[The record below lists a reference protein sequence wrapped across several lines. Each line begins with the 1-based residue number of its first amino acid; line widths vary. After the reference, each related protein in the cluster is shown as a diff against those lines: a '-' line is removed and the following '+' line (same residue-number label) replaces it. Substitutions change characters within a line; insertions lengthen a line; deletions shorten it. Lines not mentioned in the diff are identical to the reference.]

1 MGDEVVEDLYRTLFE
16 EERNVFLT
24 GMGGT
29 GKTYVI
35 NRLIELCLE
44 RGVKVTPTSTTGCSA
59 INILY
64 GRTLHSALG
73 IGLARE
79 SAPVLARQILMN
91 KQKKAAW
98 LRRLLIIDECSMLSG
113 ELLDKLE
120 EVARALVPVYRQERV
135 FGGIRL
141 LLVGDMLQLPP
152 VTGDYIF
159 TSPTWRDLNLKTV
172 RLTVP
177 QRFSD
182 EKFFRLLAR
191 VRVGLQTE
199 RDVKKLKSRH
209 QAYIDQKHLESDI
222 LPTTLFGRKVDVE
235 SYNMERLD
243 ALEGKTYGFTGKDS
257 VFVRNVDV
265 LEMERDQVKAES
277 STLTEVPGVLSADE
291 IIILDDLAP
300 RRIILKVG
308 AQVMLT
314 RNLNLE
320 QKLVNGSRGVV
331 RDVINGQVLVE
342 FADGVQQL
350 IEKVSFDKVVGKR
363 RYVRSQVPLILAWAL
378 SIHKSQSATID
389 SIIVD
394 LGSGIFAPGQAYV
407 ALSRVRNLKGLYLS
421 NFQPKSLIV
430 DEKAVSFDETI
441 DK

>member
-159 TSPTWRDLNLKTV
+159 TSSTWRDLNLKTV

-177 QRFSD
+177 QRFND

-277 STLTEVPGVLSADE
+277 STLTEVPGVLSSDE

-300 RRIILKVG
+300 RRVILKVG

-331 RDVINGQVLVE
+331 RDVVNGQVLVE

-350 IEKVSFDKVVGKR
+350 IEKVAFDKVVGKR
-363 RYVRSQVPLILAWAL
+363 RYVRSQIPLILAWAL

-389 SIIVD
+389 NIIVD

>member
-1 MGDEVVEDLYRTLFE
+1 MGDEVVADLYRTLFE
-16 EERNVFLT
+16 DERNVFLT

-35 NRLIELCLE
+35 NRLIEMCLE
-44 RGVKVTPTSTTGCSA
+44 RGIKVTPTSTTGCSA

-91 KQKKAAW
+91 KQKKTAW

-120 EVARALVPVYRQERV
+120 EVARALVPIYRQERV

-159 TSPTWRDLNLKTV
+159 ESHTWRELSLKTI
-172 RLTVP
+172 RLTTP
-177 QRFSD
+177 QRFND

-191 VRVGLQTE
+191 VRIGIQTE
-199 RDVKKLKSRH
+199 RDIKKLKARH
-209 QAYIDQKHLESDI
+209 QAYIDQKHLKSDI

-235 SYNMERLD
+235 DYNMERLD

-265 LEMERDQVKAES
+265 LEIERDLVKTES
-277 STLTEVPGVLSADE
+277 STLTEVPGVLSSDE

-300 RRIILKVG
+300 RRVTLKVG
-308 AQVMLT
+308 TQVMLT

-331 RDVINGQVLVE
+331 RDVINGQVVVE
-342 FADGVQQL
+342 FADGIQQL

-363 RYVRSQVPLILAWAL
+363 RYVRFQIPLILAWAL

-430 DEKAVSFDETI
+430 DEKAVTFDETV